1 MYILRIYVTRQGR
14 TRRGCAWGGII
25 DAVGGVAARAHG
37 SARITEDLDVC
48 YNPSLENRRRLATLL
63 ERWHGYPREVEEG
76 LPFIM
81 DAKTLAI
88 SPILTLTTDEGALD
102 LFDSVAG
109 IGSYQEMVK
118 QSVPV
123 GGGEIRFLALGLPGL
138 IDSKRAA
145 GRTRDLAQIPELEA
159 LLELRGDQV

>member
-1 MYILRIYVTRQGR
+1 MSLLSMITGLCDSGVDFVVI
-14 TRRGCAWGGII
+14 
-25 DAVGGVAARAHG
+25 GGVAARAHG

-48 YNPSLENRRRLATLL
+48 YDPSPDNRRRLASLL
-63 ERWHGYPREVEEG
+63 QRWHGYPREVEEG

-81 DAKTLAI
+81 DARTLAI

-109 IGSYQEMVK
+109 IGNYQGVVK
-118 QSVPV
+118 KSVSV
-123 GGGEIRFLALGLPGL
+123 DGGEVRFLALGLPGL

-159 LLELRGDQV
+159 LLELTKPGPQGGGE

>member
-1 MYILRIYVTRQGR
+1 MAGPLEKGVWRHEGAVLCIYYVYTERARGPVYEGGAPGGTIQAQGHTSWWDNLDTVGAACVAPTNSSVR
-14 TRRGCAWGGII
+14 T
-25 DAVGGVAARAHG
+25 
-37 SARITEDLDVC
+37 
-48 YNPSLENRRRLATLL
+48 
-63 ERWHGYPREVEEG
+63 
-76 LPFIM
+76 
-81 DAKTLAI
+81 

-109 IGSYQEMVK
+109 IGSYQDVVK

-123 GGGEIRFLALGLPGL
+123 DGGEVRFLALGLPGL

-159 LLELRGDQV
+159 LLEITKLGPQGGGE

>member
-1 MYILRIYVTRQGR
+1 MSLLSM
-14 TRRGCAWGGII
+14 I
-25 DAVGGVAARAHG
+25 DGLCNNEVEFVVIGGVAARAHG
-37 SARITEDLDVC
+37 SVRITEDLDVC
-48 YNPSLENRRRLATLL
+48 YDVSPVNLARLAKLL
-63 ERWHGYPREVEEG
+63 EGWHAYPREVEEG

-109 IGSYQEMVK
+109 IGGYQDVVK
-118 QSVPV
+118 RSVPV
-123 GGGEIRFLALGLPGL
+123 DGGEVRFLALGLPGL
-138 IDSKRAA
+138 IDAKRVA

-159 LLELRGDQV
+159 LLELSGE

>member
-1 MYILRIYVTRQGR
+1 MIAGLCDTGVDFVVI
-14 TRRGCAWGGII
+14 
-25 DAVGGVAARAHG
+25 GGVAARAHG

-48 YNPSLENRRRLATLL
+48 YDPSLENRRRLATLL

-109 IGSYQEMVK
+109 IGSYHDVVK
-118 QSVPV
+118 QAVPV
-123 GGGEIRFLALGLPGL
+123 DGGEVRFLALGLPGL

-159 LLELRGDQV
+159 LLEISRAAGQRGGATGDQG

>member
-1 MYILRIYVTRQGR
+1 MIAGLCDSGVDFVVI
-14 TRRGCAWGGII
+14 
-25 DAVGGVAARAHG
+25 GGVAARAHG

-48 YNPSLENRRRLATLL
+48 YDPSLANRLRLASLL

-88 SPILTLTTDEGALD
+88 SPVLTLITDQGALD

-109 IGSYQEMVK
+109 IGSYQDVVK
-118 QSVPV
+118 RSVSV
-123 GGGEIRFLALGLPGL
+123 DGGEVRFLALGLPAL
-138 IDSKRAA
+138 IDAKRAA

-159 LLELRGDQV
+159 LLELGGGGGHV

>member
-1 MYILRIYVTRQGR
+1 VSLLS
-14 TRRGCAWGGII
+14 II
-25 DAVGGVAARAHG
+25 TGLCDSGVDFVVIGGVAARAHG

-48 YNPSLENRRRLATLL
+48 YDPSPDNRRRLASLL
-63 ERWHGYPREVEEG
+63 QRWHGYPREVEEG

-81 DAKTLAI
+81 DARTLAI

-109 IGSYQEMVK
+109 IGNYQDVVK
-118 QSVPV
+118 QSVSV
-123 GGGEIRFLALGLPGL
+123 EGGGVRFLALGLSGL

-145 GRTRDLAQIPELEA
+145 GRARIWG
-159 LLELRGDQV
+159 RFRSWRRCWN

>member
-1 MYILRIYVTRQGR
+1 MIVGLCDNSVGFVVI
-14 TRRGCAWGGII
+14 
-25 DAVGGVAARAHG
+25 GGVAARAHG

-48 YNPSLENRRRLATLL
+48 YDPSLENRLRLASLL

-76 LPFIM
+76 LPFVM

-109 IGSYQEMVK
+109 IGSYQDVVK
-118 QSVPV
+118 RSVPV
-123 GGGEIRFLALGLPGL
+123 DGGEVRFLALGLPAL
-138 IDSKRAA
+138 IDAKRAA
-145 GRTRDLAQIPELEA
+145 GRTRDLAQLPELEA
-159 LLELRGDQV
+159 LLELTRAGQQGSGAAGQ